1 MPRGRPRKTTTSA
14 AKTSK
19 KEEVVEAPKIVC
31 IGCGNANQSNFYM
44 ARDEFRSYFRKVPY
58 CKDCINKIF
67 QNYLRLKGGNYN
79 LALYYTC
86 RKIDLPYIH
95 SAYTGAVENV
105 NNPKSNIKGME
116 NVMSAYMKNMSFADK
131 NGWGATFDESVGEDQ
146 IDGLSSFDDIVKVRR
161 KVGMKT
167 TSDNDFDVIEMDADE
182 LMRKWGRFDN
192 DDLAYL
198 ESEYMDWEEQ
208 LNGIVDK
215 YVDIMVKQVCLTL
228 NEIRHDR
235 ESGQPV
241 EKKVQS
247 LRNLIKDSGLSDLQ
261 KNDAVEQGAGMTIRD
276 IEFKRPVHAVDP
288 DFEDV
293 DDVRLMV
300 DAFLGG
306 TSRAIGKENEFTARF
321 DDEYSKYTIDI
332 IEDLKVQYGLDNKKA
347 EINEEIGESKEEQ
360 VTAEDGESNGE

>member
-14 AKTSK
+14 AKISK

-131 NGWGATFDESVGEDQ
+131 NGWGATFDESVGED
-146 IDGLSSFDDIVKVRR
+146 
-161 KVGMKT
+161 
-167 TSDNDFDVIEMDADE
+167 
-182 LMRKWGRFDN
+182 
-192 DDLAYL
+192 
-198 ESEYMDWEEQ
+198 
-208 LNGIVDK
+208 
-215 YVDIMVKQVCLTL
+215 
-228 NEIRHDR
+228 
-235 ESGQPV
+235 
-241 EKKVQS
+241 
-247 LRNLIKDSGLSDLQ
+247 
-261 KNDAVEQGAGMTIRD
+261 
-276 IEFKRPVHAVDP
+276 
-288 DFEDV
+288 
-293 DDVRLMV
+293 
-300 DAFLGG
+300 
-306 TSRAIGKENEFTARF
+306 
-321 DDEYSKYTIDI
+321 
-332 IEDLKVQYGLDNKKA
+332 
-347 EINEEIGESKEEQ
+347 
-360 VTAEDGESNGE
+360 